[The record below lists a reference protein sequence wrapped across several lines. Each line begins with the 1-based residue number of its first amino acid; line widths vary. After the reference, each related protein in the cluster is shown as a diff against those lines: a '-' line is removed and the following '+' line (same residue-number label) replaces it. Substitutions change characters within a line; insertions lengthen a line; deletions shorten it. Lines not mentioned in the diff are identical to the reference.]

1 MAEERF
7 VAFIIPIIWTWD
19 LHDYLYLFK
28 ENSTTAVRCKTVETI
43 KKDTG
48 FQWSYYS
55 GPRYTEYTDLD
66 YKVVTEPH
74 RNAILFLPITE
85 NAGNLQYT
93 VYFYDS
99 LSPRRYEA
107 YELLSRKTGELNL
120 FAYTFQHLSSIFIN
134 GAVFC
139 YTHIVS
145 RTTMV

>member
-7 VAFIIPIIWTWD
+7 VAFVIPIKWTWD
-19 LHDYLYLFK
+19 LHDYIYLFK

-43 KKDTG
+43 EKDAG

-55 GPRYTEYTDLD
+55 GPRYTKYTDHH
-66 YKVVTEPH
+66 YKMVTEPY
-74 RNAILFLPITE
+74 RNAILLLPISE

-107 YELLSRKTGELNL
+107 YELLSEKRVELLSRKTGELNL
-120 FAYTFQHLSSIFIN
+120 FAYTFQHLSSIL
-134 GAVFC
+134 
-139 YTHIVS
+139 
-145 RTTMV
+145 